1 MEMMKRKKVPKKT
14 VKTDFSTEDRA
25 TQYALAVVSS
35 EIVAG
40 HYVRG
45 ACQRHIN
52 DLEKSKTP
60 SYPYH
65 YDIKAAADAIA
76 FFEECLLLNGGQ
88 FEGQPFLLIDW
99 QTFIIGSLFGW
110 KRRTDGMRRF
120 RVAYVETPKGSG
132 KSPLAA
138 GIGLKGLCAD
148 GEKRSEVYAAA
159 TYKDQAMVLFR
170 DAVAFYDQSPELQK
184 RLSASGIGD
193 RRWKLSHGDS
203 NSFFKVISSEKKGQ
217 SGPRPHIALL
227 DEIHEHTDGTVIEMI
242 RAGFKFRRQPLSF
255 MITNSGYDKTS
266 VCWEYHDMGAK
277 IACEQIQNDE
287 FFAYICSLD
296 EADLVDDK
304 FLYDET
310 LWQKVNPSLSAGI
323 PGYDYIRGQIR
334 EAQGMPSKLS
344 TVKRLCFCIW
354 TEAENP
360 WISAEV
366 WNACRDTEYDPDELD
381 GRKCWGALDLSAVND
396 LTSLNLVFE
405 PTSDDDFKRLKSFF
419 WMPGE
424 NIQRKSD
431 TDHVPYD
438 VWVRDGNVF
447 TTDGPTISKT
457 QVVKFMHEVS
467 MRYDLQGVAF
477 DRDRMKDLLEFA
489 DKADIEISIGKWDK
503 EKKKWDFPG
512 DGIRMMPFGQ
522 GAKSMSPAIE
532 KTEGV
537 LLRKE
542 IRHDGN
548 PAQTW
553 CVANAIV
560 SADDDGYRKISKRK
574 SVGRVDGAIT
584 LVMAIGVM
592 EDQAEGSVYDS
603 RGIEFL

>member
-1 MEMMKRKKVPKKT
+1 MTKKQAKNSKN
-14 VKTDFSTEDRA
+14 SENDRA
-25 TQYALAVVSS
+25 LEYAMGVVSG

-40 HYVRG
+40 PYVRG
-45 ACQRHIN
+45 ACLRHKN
-52 DLEKSKTP
+52 DFEKWKNDQ
-60 SYPYH
+60 SYPYKWDWH
-65 YDIKAAADAIA
+65 AAAEAIA
-76 FFEECLLLNGGQ
+76 FFEEILCLNGGQ
-88 FEGQPFLLIDW
+88 FEGQPFFLLPW
-99 QTFIIGSLFGW
+99 QCFIVGSLFGW
-110 KRRTDGMRRF
+110 KRKSDNMRRF
-120 RVAYVETPKGSG
+120 RVAYIEGPKGCG
-132 KSPLAA
+132 KSPIAA
-138 GIGLKGLCAD
+138 GIGLKGLIAD
-148 GEKRSEVYAAA
+148 KEPRAEVYAAA
-159 TYKDQAMVLFR
+159 TFKDQAMILFR
-170 DAVAFYDQSPELQK
+170 DAIAFYDQSTELQK
-184 RLSASGIGD
+184 RLIASGTGSK
-193 RRWKLSHGDS
+193 RWKLESKDG
-203 NSFFKVISSEKKGQ
+203 SFFKVISSEKKGQ

-323 PGYDYIRGQIR
+323 PGYDYIRSQIK
-334 EAQGMPSKLS
+334 EAQGIPSKMS
-344 TVKRLCFCIW
+344 TVQRLCFCIW
-354 TEAENP
+354 TGADNP
-360 WISAEV
+360 WISPEV
-366 WNACRDTEYDPDELD
+366 WNACRDTEYEPDELD

-503 EKKKWDFPG
+503 EKKKWDFPD